1 MDMDRTEVF
10 QILEIEA
17 TRDERA
23 IKNAYRTKLTLTN
36 PEDDPEGFIRLRTA
50 YEEACRMAEQ
60 PDDSEDMEKQEEP
73 RDSTPSGQWLE
84 KAKTIYAD
92 FGQRRDVECWKE
104 LFNDD
109 CFQSLE
115 EEENCRLKLLG
126 FLLDHFRL
134 PTDVWKLFDRHLNIV
149 KDAAGLKEHFPA
161 DFVRYVIGKCE
172 RGEDVDFSQFEG
184 AKEAPYD
191 LFLQYYDICWRAIQ
205 EGNLE
210 QAHENIQK
218 ADQLDIRHPVLEIC
232 RAKLLME
239 QKKPQEA
246 IALME
251 KLRAKYPGDAMVEYN
266 TAEDLWQLNERDR
279 AAEIFQSL
287 KQETNAHYMANLRL
301 TEWYYEKGKY
311 REAKQCAEKVLYV
324 GGAPAFM
331 DLLVK
336 VNAEIEKELE
346 AEYKEN
352 GNWEPALELCWCYLQ
367 DGRVAKGIRL
377 AAKLEKQLPPEKEAE
392 YNGLLAKLFVE
403 QAEYEDSIA
412 MTKSWETALEKKL
425 AAGEEDEEYEKDR
438 DRLRQ
443 AHLIRMQCYHNLG
456 FRKRED
462 FSHAI
467 SEGESVLTD
476 TVKDVGILL
485 EMAQIY
491 VEMQEY
497 ERCMELVDKLVNE
510 YQVYAARAIALEA
523 YRRQLDAGGV
533 ISAGRDCMHYFQG
546 FVNAYEYM
554 AKVYL
559 DLGYSDDFWKVLED
573 AEKNGI
579 KSVILEAYRY
589 QMNNKK
595 SALSSEILNGRLKNF
610 RRDYLSNVEKGRL
623 SFYEN
628 GLKVLTEYL
637 YQFPDS
643 YMLVERA
650 IFHKAAHHY
659 EEAKEDYEKALALSP
674 ANPYALNG
682 LSFVYKYTGDYEKAL
697 VYIKRAILY
706 MNDQISPAI
715 YTDMADIYSLM
726 GDYER
731 ALLACRR
738 YESVVREPDIWYLNQ
753 LGECYIDLGQTEE
766 ACRVFGRYSDR
777 KQYDSLRKQVDACVK
792 GCKGERARMFLSK
805 WESTLNAEYDKGLR
819 RIMNLR
825 ITILKPMCSDLCD
838 YHSAAGWIELVAGER
853 KAALS
858 EFGKLL
864 KYLKYSGK
872 NDAGK
877 LGDAVFACVVCG
889 NEKLGAKWG
898 KRLKECLAK
907 ESWDSE
913 DRYYDRRKMQLQL
926 KVLAG
931 YFSESDERI
940 GEMLDSEKECQ
951 ICSFCTSPLCKELEG
966 VRVMFMIRIGRER
979 EARERLQRNLEI
991 QPADEY
997 MLAIRHMVFSD
1008 FE

>member
-1 MDMDRTEVF
+1 MNRAEVF
-10 QILEIEA
+10 QILEIED
-17 TRDERA
+17 TKDKCT
-23 IKNAYRTKLTLTN
+23 IKNAYRVKLTVTN

-50 YEEACRMAEQ
+50 YEEACRMAEH
-60 PDDSEDMEKQEEP
+60 PDAPKDTVKQEELG
-73 RDSTPSGQWLE
+73 DSTPSGQWLE
-84 KAKTIYAD
+84 KAKAIYAD
-92 FGQRRDVECWKE
+92 IGQRRDVECWKE
-104 LFNDD
+104 LFHDD

-126 FLLDHFRL
+126 FLMTHFRL
-134 PTDVWKLFDRHLNIV
+134 PTDVWKLFDKHLNIV

-161 DFVRYVIGKCE
+161 DFVRYIIGKCE

-184 AKEAPYD
+184 EIDATYD
-191 LFLQYYDICWRAIQ
+191 LFLQHYDLCWHALQ

-210 QAHENIQK
+210 YAQENLEK
-218 ADQLDIRHPVLEIC
+218 ADQLGIQHPVLEIC
-232 RAKLLME
+232 RAKLLLE
-239 QKKPQEA
+239 QNKSHEA

-251 KLRAKYPGDAMVEYN
+251 KLRARYPGDAMVEYN
-266 TAEDLWQLNERDR
+266 AAEDLWQLNEHDR
-279 AAEIFQSL
+279 AAEIFLSL
-287 KQETNAHYMANLRL
+287 KQETDSHYMANFRL
-301 TEWYYEKGKY
+301 TEWYYEKGRY
-311 REAKQCAEKVLYV
+311 REAKQCAEKVLYS
-324 GGAPAFM
+324 GADPAFM
-331 DLLVK
+331 DLLAR
-336 VNAEIEKELE
+336 VNAEIEKDLE
-346 AEYKEN
+346 KDYREN
-352 GNWEPALELCWCYLQ
+352 GGWEPALELCWCYLQ
-367 DGRVAKGIRL
+367 DGRAAKGIRL
-377 AAKLEKQLPPEKEAE
+377 AAKLEKHLPPEKEAE

-403 QAEYEDSIA
+403 EAEYEDSIA
-412 MTKSWETALEKKL
+412 MTKSWETALEKRL
-425 AAGEEDEEYEKDR
+425 AAGGDAEEMEKDQ

-443 AHLIRMQCYHNLG
+443 AHMIRMQCYHSLG
-456 FRKRED
+456 FKKREN
-462 FSHAI
+462 FSRAI
-467 SEGESVLTD
+467 NEGESVLTD
-476 TVKDVGILL
+476 TLKDVGVLL

-510 YQVYAARAIALEA
+510 YQVYAAHAIALEA

-533 ISAGRDCMHYFQG
+533 ISAGRECIHYFQG

-559 DLGYSDDFWKVLED
+559 DLGYPEDFWKVLED
-573 AEKNGI
+573 AEKNKI

-595 SALSSEILNGRLKNF
+595 SELSLDVLNERLKNF

-623 SFYEN
+623 AFYES

-643 YMLVERA
+643 FMLVERA
-650 IFHKAAHHY
+650 LFHRAAHHY
-659 EEAKEDYEKALALSP
+659 EEAKEDYEKALALKP
-674 ANPYALNG
+674 ANPYALNN

-697 VYIKRAILY
+697 VYIKKAVLY
-706 MNDQISPAI
+706 MDDQMSPVI
-715 YTDMADIYSLM
+715 YTDMADIYSLL

-738 YESVVREPDIWYLNQ
+738 YESMVREPDIWYLNQ

-766 ACRVFGRYSDR
+766 ACRVFERYSER
-777 KQYDSLRKQVDACVK
+777 ERYGSLRRQVDACVK
-792 GCKGERARMFLSK
+792 GGRGEKARELLSK
-805 WESTLNAEYDKGLR
+805 WESALDAKYGRGIR
-819 RIMNLR
+819 RLMNLH
-825 ITILKPMCSDLCD
+825 IATIKPMSSNLCD
-838 YHSAAGWIELVAGER
+838 YHSAVGWAELVVGE
-853 KAALS
+853 KTAALS
-858 EFGKLL
+858 EFGKAL

-872 NDAGK
+872 SDSGK

-889 NEKLGAKWG
+889 NEKLGVKWG
-898 KRLKECLAK
+898 KQLKECLAK

-913 DRYYDRRKMQLQL
+913 DKYYDRRKMQLQL
-926 KVLAG
+926 KLLSV
-931 YFSESDERI
+931 YFSESGEKLE
-940 GEMLDSEKECQ
+940 EMLESERECQ

-966 VRVMFMIRIGRER
+966 VRVMFLIRTGREQ

-1008 FE
+1008 FG